1 MEYLE
6 VFDRYGKTTGRL
18 VDRKTV
24 HEKGLWHRV
33 VHIWVYNSSGE
44 VLIQKRS
51 SNKDSH
57 PDMWDVSAAG
67 HIDPG
72 ELPVESA
79 VRELKEELGIDAETN
94 KLKFIGI
101 INIMLKDEITNTK
114 DNEITYIY
122 LFLWNGKIERLKI
135 NKDEV
140 SEVKLVR
147 FQVLRELLLKPE
159 TKREFVYFGDDYFD
173 LVFKS
178 LSEAMDTR
186 IQ

>member
-18 VDRKTV
+18 VDRRTV
-24 HEKGLWHRV
+24 HERGLWHRV
-33 VHIWVYNSSGE
+33 VHIWVYNSGGE

-57 PDMWDVSAAG
+57 PNLWDVSAAG

-79 VRELKEELGIDAETN
+79 IRELKEELGIDADAN
-94 KLKFIGI
+94 KLKFIGTL
-101 INIMLKDEITNTK
+101 NILLKDQVTNTK

-122 LFLWNGKIERLKI
+122 LYFWDDKIESLEIDK
-135 NKDEV
+135 NEV
-140 SEVKLVR
+140 SEVKLVN
-147 FQVLRELLLKPE
+147 FQELKKLLLKSE
-159 TKREFVYFGDDYFD
+159 SKKDFVFFGNEYFN
-173 LVFKS
+173 LVFKE
-178 LSEAMDTR
+178 LSKA
-186 IQ
+186 INSQK